1 MNTLLKADTD
11 DSCKAHVFEVTDF
24 TECEPG
30 EARDLLIKDISL
42 TVGGKLKDIIRATP
56 KGQRTR
62 KSNAL
67 FGRLLTT
74 CVSKDGVSL
83 EQQRALIDYYV
94 PLMKVLN
101 PRFQLDSR
109 TLTQHGP
116 YTSADAQKIIAA
128 TSLISSSQ

>member
-1 MNTLLKADTD
+1 MHLPLA
-11 DSCKAHVFEVTDF
+11 EF
-24 TECEPG
+24 TEYEPG

-67 FGRLLTT
+67 FGRLLT

-83 EQQRALIDYYV
+83 EKQRALIDFYV

-101 PRFQLDSR
+101 PHFQLDSR